1 MKVLHAI
8 AAASVLVL
16 TGCASQGEFSK
27 SKLQIQSMEESMI
40 ALNARQ
46 TQLEERMNNQPR
58 PVSQAQAQ
66 HKIDHSKFCFADGMA
81 FSEGGIYNSRLCKR
95 QGFVMAYDGRPSTPA
110 LVWVNWNQSG
120 K

>member
-1 MKVLHAI
+1 MKILHAV

-16 TGCASQGEFSK
+16 AGCASQGEFSK
-27 SKLQIQSMEESMI
+27 SQLQIQSMEESMI

-58 PVSQAQAQ
+58 PVAQAQ
-66 HKIDHSKFCFADGMA
+66 HKIDHSKFCFANNMA
-81 FSEGGIYNSRLCKR
+81 FSEGGIYNNRMCKR
-95 QGFVMAYDGRPSTPA
+95 QGFVVSYDGRPAIQP
-110 LVWVNWNQSG
+110 LVWVNWNQSE